1 MRRLTVWQFSPWVLR
16 CVLMC
21 LVGLAMAAVSGATRT
36 HADTPQG
43 KVTEPSA
50 PNAAGIYWQAFA
62 AMPTLDEDSRRKLDA
77 ATGAANAPLND
88 DVKPI
93 VDQFGTAFHQL
104 HRAAAVTPCDWQLD
118 YDAGPYL
125 LLPHLQKARDLS
137 RVALLRARLRF
148 AAGDHVAAVGDVLD
162 TLKMGRDCGSS
173 PILISYLVAI
183 AIEKTACDVLAA
195 HLPQLPADQID
206 RVVGAIGKLPPTAT
220 IEACMQWE
228 ATYFGGWVERTV
240 QSEAA
245 KISEPAD
252 GLKLLTEVA
261 RVAGLPDEFTAKVG
275 DVEAERRIRIL
286 KTLTVDDVR
295 ASIKRLRAD
304 YESLVT
310 IMKLDRRERAAR
322 LEKLNAELEGVR
334 KLTKRDDA
342 LRYVSTM
349 LLPTV
354 ARVGDREQEVFV
366 RRQLFAQAIQVQRQ
380 GPASVRPIDGQP
392 VEHHKTETGF
402 ELRCQV
408 GAKTEIV
415 SVGK

>member
-1 MRRLTVWQFSPWVLR
+1 MQRLAVWRMVRSNSI
-16 CVLMC
+16 C
-21 LVGLAMAAVSGATRT
+21 LASLAIAVAAVASCSATVL
-36 HADTPQG
+36 ADSPRG

-62 AMPTLDEDSRRKLDA
+62 ALPKLGDDARLKLDE
-77 ATGAANAPLND
+77 ATGSTNAPLND
-88 DVKPI
+88 DLQPI
-93 VDQFGTAFHQL
+93 VEQYGTALHQL
-104 HRAAAVTPCDWQLD
+104 RRAAKVTPCDWQLD

-125 LLPHLQKARDLS
+125 LLPHLQKARELS
-137 RVALLRARLRF
+137 RVSLLQARLRF
-148 AAGDHVAAVGDVLD
+148 AAGDHAAAVGDVLD
-162 TLKMGRDCGSS
+162 TLKMARDCGSS

-195 HLPQLPADQID
+195 HLPQLPAEQLD

-228 ATYFGGWVERTV
+228 ATYFGGWVDRTV

-245 KISEPAD
+245 KLSDPSD
-252 GLKLLTEVA
+252 GLKLLTTVA
-261 RVAGLPDEFTAKVG
+261 RVAGLPDEFTVKDG

-295 ASIKRLRAD
+295 ASVKRLHAD
-304 YESLVT
+304 YETLVT
-310 IMKLDRRERAAR
+310 IMTLDRRERAAR
-322 LEKLNAELEGVR
+322 LEKLATDLAELR
-334 KLTKRDDA
+334 KITKRDDA

-354 ARVGDREQEVFV
+354 ARVGDREYEVFV
-366 RRQLFAQAIQVQRQ
+366 RRQLLEQAIQVQRT
-380 GPASVRPIDGQP
+380 GPASVRPIDGRP
-392 VEHHKTETGF
+392 VEHLKTDTGF

-408 GAKTEIV
+408 GAKTEV
-415 SVGK
+415 LSVGK